1 MLCQALF
8 VSCIIDAAEH
18 DTDTVRVS
26 SATAVLT
33 HYEMHARA

>member
-18 DTDTVRVS
+18 DTDTVQVRYDS
-26 SATAVLT
+26 AVLT
-33 HYEMHARA
+33 HHEMHA